1 MIKILI
7 LCVITTLLLA
17 QNPKT
22 YSSLGDVLYEN
33 SFNIEKLKE
42 IDIYVQYGEKI
53 EGYLNDIKSLKELG
67 FEVDKADS
75 SDEKKRYLNRLR
87 ELSKINDFFVK
98 SVNSHFFASIKS
110 SNSKL
115 FLQMVNSKMLDTEKY
130 RSEIL
135 KYYNLHSDEITPFD
149 IMQNFLPTDKEIQN
163 KVPVKKSDKKRQE
176 EKISRIRES
185 DRIHQEAM
193 EQSLEE
199 EVAKK
204 KSAINDEKMKQLS
217 N

>member
-1 MIKILI
+1 MVKIFF
-7 LCVITTLLLA
+7 LCIISTLLLA

-22 YSSLGDVLYEN
+22 YSSLGDILYDN
-33 SFNIEKLKE
+33 SLNIEKLKE
-42 IDIYVQYGEKI
+42 IDIYTQYGEKI
-53 EGYLNDIKSLKELG
+53 EEYLSDIKSVKELG
-67 FEVDKADS
+67 FEVDRADN

-87 ELSKINDFFVK
+87 ELSKTNDFFVK
-98 SVNSHFFASIKS
+98 SVNSNFFSSIKS

-149 IMQNFLPTDKEIQN
+149 IMQDFLATDKKVQN
-163 KVPVKKSDKKRQE
+163 KVSVKQSDKKRQE

-185 DRIHQEAM
+185 DKINQETM
-193 EQSLEE
+193 EKSLEE
-199 EVAKK
+199 ETAKK
-204 KSAINDEKMKQLS
+204 KNIINDEKMKEL
-217 N
+217 NN